1 MKGMNRRLFLSI
13 AAPGMLPRATGSAI
27 APSQPPLLDAAFW
40 KHWGDGQAELSGYDL
55 TFPRYGQLRR
65 GVAVTIFVTEP
76 FSSSAR
82 VKADPGKH
90 PAADEFP
97 AMKLNLIE
105 DYQTG
110 IYDYNDMTSTFVALA
125 PVNGRPAGSPV
136 KISFSSQ
143 EWCGHTYRQL
153 LFDANNIRSVSHSYF
168 DGEGDR
174 QGPMAYP
181 VDGISEDQLLLW
193 ARGQAGPRLAPGE
206 KREVQLLMSL
216 QAARQQHVPLEW
228 RRAQLS
234 RSASQ
239 HQLSVAAGRFA
250 VEVWSAS
257 VPGAIT
263 RSIYIEAA
271 QPRRIVRWESSNGER
286 ADLLGSGRMKY
297 WEMNREG
304 YESALQKLGLSRRPP
319 RTT

>member
-110 IYDYNDMTSTFVALA
+110 IYDYNDMTSSFIALA

-136 KISFSSQ
+136 KSRSRARNGAAIRISNCCSMRTIFARPRTAISMGRATGRLPWRIRLTGSAKISFC
-143 EWCGHTYRQL
+143 CGL
-153 LFDANNIRSVSHSYF
+153 
-168 DGEGDR
+168 
-174 QGPMAYP
+174 
-181 VDGISEDQLLLW
+181 
-193 ARGQAGPRLAPGE
+193 
-206 KREVQLLMSL
+206 
-216 QAARQQHVPLEW
+216 AARPVLGS
-228 RRAQLS
+228 RRA
-234 RSASQ
+234 RNA
-239 HQLSVAAGRFA
+239 
-250 VEVWSAS
+250 
-257 VPGAIT
+257 T
-263 RSIYIEAA
+263 C
-271 QPRRIVRWESSNGER
+271 NC
-286 ADLLGSGRMKY
+286 
-297 WEMNREG
+297 
-304 YESALQKLGLSRRPP
+304 
-319 RTT
+319 